1 MEKVIVKVKNK
12 PSHLKAVAFLGKYS
26 QHKGLLDETIKMLD
40 FLNKLDKD
48 NNDTNKQNIC

>member
-12 PSHLKAVAFLGKYS
+12 PSHLKAVAFLGKHS

-40 FLNKLDKD
+40 FLNQLNKD
-48 NNDTNKQNIC
+48 NNDTNK